1 METFGEGREDR
12 LVEDLTKRA
21 TLAIFTRYCN
31 VDDLEDIVMS
41 FDLGNA
47 VETGS
52 DVPSAS
58 YTSALANVDGLS
70 AVVSL
75 LTGDDQRPEVQA
87 SAVEFVLEG
96 LHLNRRLNCARTPTG
111 GFRYAR

>member
-1 METFGEGREDR
+1 MEELD
-12 LVEDLTKRA
+12 
-21 TLAIFTRYCN
+21 
-31 VDDLEDIVMS
+31 DIVTA

-52 DVPSAS
+52 DVPAAA
-58 YTSALANVDGLS
+58 YVDSLSRIAGLPA
-70 AVVSL
+70 AVESL
-75 LTGDDQRPEVQA
+75 TQGDRRPEVIA

-96 LHLNRRLNCARTPTG
+96 LHLNRRLNCARTPGG